1 MHLLNF
7 LPASFFRWCQHTW
20 IARYQADSLWAFA
33 IIETVHILG
42 LTVLLG
48 TLLAMDL
55 RLLGLS
61 MRRYP
66 TEQVAKELHAYFET
80 HTDEQVAKELTP
92 LTLGALG
99 LMVLTGIPMFMYQ
112 AIRYSTSM
120 PFFIKMMF
128 LLTAVSLHFTIHRK
142 AILQDVNE
150 SSRLGKVSACLSLVC
165 WLGVAFAGR
174 AIAFVQ

>member
-1 MHLLNF
+1 MHLANI
-7 LPASFFRWCQHTW
+7 LPPSFFRWCQHTW
-20 IARYQADSLWAFA
+20 IAQYQADSLWAFA
-33 IIETVHILG
+33 ILETIHILG

-55 RLLGLS
+55 RLLGVT
-61 MRRYP
+61 MRRYS
-66 TEQVAKELHAYFET
+66 TEQVAR
-80 HTDEQVAKELTP
+80 ELTP

-99 LMVLTGIPMFMYQ
+99 VMVLTGIPMFMYQ
-112 AIRYSTSM
+112 AIRYSTST

-128 LLTAVSLHFTIHRK
+128 LLTAVTLHFTLHRR
-142 AILQDVNE
+142 AI
-150 SSRLGKVSACLSLVC
+150 SREVGPDAGLGRLSACLSLMC

>member
-7 LPASFFRWCQHTW
+7 LPATFFRWCQHTW

-61 MRRYP
+61 MRRYS
-66 TEQVAKELHAYFET
+66 TV
-80 HTDEQVAKELTP
+80 QVAKELTP

-99 LMVLTGIPMFMYQ
+99 VMVLTGIPMFMYQ
-112 AIRYSTSM
+112 AIRYSTST
-120 PFFIKMMF
+120 PFFIKMVF
-128 LLTAVSLHFTIHRK
+128 LLSAISLHFTIHRK
-142 AILQDVNE
+142 AILRDVNE
-150 SSRLGKVSACLSLVC
+150 DTRLGKVSACLSLMC

>member
-33 IIETVHILG
+33 VIETIHILG

-66 TEQVAKELHAYFET
+66 TGQVAR
-80 HTDEQVAKELTP
+80 ELTP

-112 AIRYSTSM
+112 AIRYSTST

-128 LLTAVSLHFTIHRK
+128 LLVAVSLHFTIHRK
-142 AILQDVNE
+142 AIGQGINE
-150 SSRLGKVSACLSLVC
+150 NARMGKVSACLSLAC